1 MRFQNRLARAAPY
14 AALLGVAAWLY
25 AVAARIDYVGPPER
39 IGPDFW
45 PKAILAVLGVLC
57 AYEIVKSLFFSGPQ
71 SVSGMLQSLMQEAA
85 ASEAGS
91 ADAVSAGQRPSL
103 PRLACGTAVT
113 LAYVLLV
120 DSLGFFVA
128 TAAFLC
134 AFVMAGGYRRWGVA
148 LALGAGGSLAFVVV
162 FMKIVYVSL
171 PLGVGPFHALS
182 LALLAALGVR

>member
-1 MRFQNRLARAAPY
+1 MRLASRIARAAPY
-14 AALLGVAAWLY
+14 AALLAVAAWLY
-25 AVAARIDYVGPPER
+25 VVAARIEYIGPQDR

-45 PKAILAVLGVLC
+45 PKAILALLGLLC
-57 AYEIVKSLFFSGPQ
+57 AYEIAKSLFFSGPQ
-71 SVSGMLQSLMQEAA
+71 SVSGMLQTLMQEAA
-85 ASEAGS
+85 ESALGG
-91 ADAVSAGQRPSL
+91 ADAASAGQRPSL
-103 PRLACGTAVT
+103 ARLAWGTAVT

-120 DSLGFFVA
+120 EPLGFFVA

-148 LALGAGGSLAFVVV
+148 LALGVGGSLAFVVV

-171 PLGVGPFHALS
+171 PLGIGPFHALS